1 MTHTFPTDYSPPV
14 RKLIALGEKN
24 TRGIGPWFDYQEL
37 GIIDEHIPELIRI
50 IQEINL
56 FWPLGDTESDEVSA
70 PIHAWRALGQLRS
83 QEAIPA
89 LVELVIQNEEL
100 ESDWI
105 MEDIPKAMGMIGPV
119 SIPVL
124 QEYLQNPEKKV
135 WASVTV
141 SQCLADVGKQN
152 PESRSDCVRAL
163 KAGLEHYAENDET
176 INGFLISYLTDL
188 KAAEAAPLVERAYQA
203 DRVDLSIMG
212 DFEEYQ
218 IAVGILKE
226 RITPPPRYGF
236 FENPQAQWEADKKAR
251 KEKERRKRQQAQKA
265 KQKRKR
271 AKKTRRGRRGK
282 RK

>member
-1 MTHTFPTDYSPPV
+1 MTHSFPSDYSPPV
-14 RKLIALGEKN
+14 KKLIALGEKKA
-24 TRGIGPWFDYQEL
+24 RWIGPWFDYQEL
-37 GIIDEHIPELIRI
+37 GITDEHIPELIQI

-70 PIHAWRALGQLRS
+70 PIHAWRALGQLQA

-105 MEDIPKAMGMIGPV
+105 MEEIPKVMGMIGPV

-124 QEYLQNPEKKV
+124 QEYLQNTEKEI
-135 WASVTV
+135 WASV
-141 SQCLADVGKQN
+141 SMSHCLADIGKGN
-152 PESRSDCVRAL
+152 PESRSDCVNAL
-163 KAGLEHYAENDET
+163 QAGLEHYAINDET
-176 INGFLISYLTDL
+176 INGFLISYLADL
-188 KAAEAAPLVERAYQA
+188 KAAEAVSLVERAYRA
-203 DRVDLSIMG
+203 GRVDLSIMG

-226 RITPPPRYGF
+226 RTTPPPRYGF
-236 FENPQAQWEADKKAR
+236 FYNPRIQWEADKKAR
-251 KEKERRKRQQAQKA
+251 KIEERRKRQQAPKS
-265 KQKRKR
+265 KRKRKR
-271 AKKTRRGRRGK
+271 AKKTRRGKRGK

>member
-1 MTHTFPTDYSPPV
+1 MTRTFPADYSLPV
-14 RKLIALGEKN
+14 KKLIALGAKN
-24 TRGIGPWFDYQEL
+24 AQGIGPWFDYQEL
-37 GIIDEHIPELIRI
+37 GITGEHIPELIRI

-70 PIHAWRALGQLRS
+70 PIHAWRALGQLQA
-83 QEAIPA
+83 QEAITA

-105 MEDIPKAMGMIGPV
+105 MEEIPKVMGMIGPA

-124 QEYLQNPEKKV
+124 QEYLKNPEKEV
-135 WASVTV
+135 WASVTM
-141 SQCLADVGKQN
+141 SHCLADVGKGN
-152 PESRSDCVRAL
+152 PESRSDCVNAL
-163 KAGLEHYAENDET
+163 QAGLEHYAKNDET
-176 INGFLISYLTDL
+176 INGFLISNLADL
-188 KAAEAAPLVERAYQA
+188 KATEAVSLVERAYQA

-226 RITPPPRYGF
+226 RTTPPPRYGLF
-236 FENPQAQWEADKKAR
+236 YNPRIQREADKKAR
-251 KEKERRKRQQAQKA
+251 VEEERRERQQAQKP

-271 AKKTRRGRRGK
+271 ARKTRRGKRGK